1 MKTFHHVRKALLLSA
16 ITFITVSSQAHAL
29 TININWD
36 SSVTNGSC
44 PNQAQFQSAVN
55 KAVQFLQST
64 YTNPGTININVGCGE
79 IDGTTLGSGTLGE
92 SAYYFYNGYSASS
105 VESMLKS
112 LPQSSSDLSAYVSFP
127 PASLYTTPGG
137 FAVNTAEG
145 KMLGTVSA
153 NSTAIDGFVGFATM
167 YSWTYDN
174 TSGVAGGTFDLEGT
188 ALHEITEIMGRWSGI
203 NTNGNAPAY
212 TSVMDLFRYSGP
224 ALPTFSNAGYL
235 SIDQGVTDLR
245 DLNTASGGDSGDW
258 ANSDAGDAMLAF
270 SNSGTPNVFTPQ
282 DVTVMNILGFTTA
295 APGAPTNLIA
305 SAGNSQVAL
314 TWKAGSNASS
324 YNVMRSS
331 NGSAMASIASVTSLN
346 YTDTAVTNGTAYTY
360 GITAVN
366 AVGTSPMSNQVTAI
380 PNPPQPPAAPANL
393 SASAGNAQVALSW
406 QASVNA
412 TFYNVLRSSNG
423 SAMNA
428 VATVNALTYMDTSAA
443 NGTTYT
449 YAVVAGNT
457 AGTSGMSNQVSATP
471 VAPVQVVPPA
481 PSGLRALVGKSGNK
495 RNPTYKVNLSWT
507 QSGSASITQ
516 EKIYRTPAWSTG
528 SPKLISAAT
537 LYTDSPVTHGT
548 TYTYYV
554 TAVNAVGES
563 APSNTVTVT
572 P

>member
-1 MKTFHHVRKALLLSA
+1 MNIFKFINKGIVMACALVVFA
-16 ITFITVSSQAHAL
+16 PSQAKAL
-29 TININWD
+29 TINLIYD
-36 SSVTNGSC
+36 SYVTSS
-44 PNQAQFQSAVN
+44 PYSSQIQAAVN
-55 KAVQFLQST
+55 KAAQFLQST
-64 YTNPGTININVGCGE
+64 YSNPITVNIQIGWGE
-79 IDGTTLGSGTLGE
+79 ILGYTVTSLGASDASWHGYYTM
-92 SAYYFYNGYSASS
+92 SAMENALL
-105 VESMLKS
+105 SM
-112 LPQSSSDLSAYVSFP
+112 PQSSNDTLAYAHFP
-127 PASLYTTPGG
+127 PASLYSSTAGFWLTT
-137 FAVNTAEG
+137 AQQKT
-145 KMLGTVSA
+145 LGLIPA
-153 NSTAIDGFVGFATM
+153 NSASIDGYVGFASG
-167 YSWTYDN
+167 YSYTFDDTN
-174 TSGVAGGTFDLEGT
+174 GVAGGTYDLVGV
-188 ALHEITEIMGRWSGI
+188 ALHELSEVLGRMSG
-203 NTNGNAPAY
+203 TPQAP
-212 TSVMDLFRYSGP
+212 DLADMFRYSAPGVPMFTTGP
-224 ALPTFSNAGYL
+224 AYF
-235 SIDQGVTDLR
+235 SIDGGVTDLCNYNAASSG
-245 DLNTASGGDSGDW
+245 DLGDW
-258 ANSDAGDAMLAF
+258 AVDALSTGDAASAF
-270 SNSGTPNVFTPQ
+270 AYPGVTYTFTPTDITLL
-282 DVTVMNILGFTTA
+282 DVAGYSTTT
-295 APGAPTNLIA
+295 PGAPSNLTA
-305 SAGNSQVAL
+305 STGDTQVAL
-314 TWKAGSNASS
+314 SWKASSNASS

-528 SPKLISAAT
+528 SPKVISAAT
-537 LYTDSPVTHGT
+537 AYTDSPVTHGT

-554 TAVNAVGES
+554 TAVNAAGES
-563 APSNTVTVT
+563 APSNTVTAT